1 MTKRKNPAPIEP
13 SVLAPADEP
22 PPEAGR
28 EDFSTSRSLTRKQ
41 VLEALRKK
49 ESFEEADFRGCDLVG
64 IGFDGANLAR
74 AKFGEANLTRASFKG
89 AILVG
94 ASFFGATLKDA
105 SLEDANVEEADFDY
119 ANLDG
124 VTFRGAKVRKA
135 IFPLRRLA
143 LKDIQDSVRT
153 GRRVQMEAMALDDDD

>member
-13 SVLAPADEP
+13 STSVDET
-22 PPEAGR
+22 PPEADR

-41 VLEALRKK
+41 VLEMLRKK
-49 ESFEEADFRGCDLVG
+49 ESLEEADLRGADLVG
-64 IGFDGANLAR
+64 VGFDGANLAR
-74 AKFGEANLTRASFKG
+74 AKFGEANLTRATFKG

-94 ASFFGATLKDA
+94 ASFFAATLKDA

-135 IFPLRRLA
+135 IFPLRRLS

-153 GRRVQMEAMALDDDD
+153 GRRVQMEAMALDEDD